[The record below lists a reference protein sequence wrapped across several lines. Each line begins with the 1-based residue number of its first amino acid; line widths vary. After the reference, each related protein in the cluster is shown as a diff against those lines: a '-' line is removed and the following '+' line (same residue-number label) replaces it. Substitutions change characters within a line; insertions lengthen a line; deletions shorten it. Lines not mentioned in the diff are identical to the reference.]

1 MVDLLLA
8 GDRRRLRTKGVVL
21 SVYDPCCGS
30 GGMLTI
36 AKEHVTA
43 GERRGGEACAPAVNP
58 GADIHLF
65 GQEVNP
71 ETFAICKSDLF
82 MKSEDGRDAEN
93 VVFGSTLS
101 NDRHA
106 GAGVDYMIANPP
118 YGKDWKR
125 DQDAVRGEHDR
136 GGAGRFE
143 PGLPRISDG
152 QLLFPLHMLAHVRSR
167 AEGGSRVAIVMNGT
181 LTIGRMVAFQVQV
194 QVQVQTAPDLRGGLV
209 RFG

>member
-8 GDRRRLRTKGVVL
+8 GGRRRLRTKGVVL

-71 ETFAICKSDLF
+71 
-82 MKSEDGRDAEN
+82 
-93 VVFGSTLS
+93 
-101 NDRHA
+101 
-106 GAGVDYMIANPP
+106 
-118 YGKDWKR
+118 
-125 DQDAVRGEHDR
+125 
-136 GGAGRFE
+136 
-143 PGLPRISDG
+143 PRPS
-152 QLLFPLHMLAHVRSR
+152 PSASR
-167 AEGGSRVAIVMNGT
+167 TSS
-181 LTIGRMVAFQVQV
+181 
-194 QVQVQTAPDLRGGLV
+194 
-209 RFG
+209 

>member
-1 MVDLLLA
+1 MNPGEHFTPRDVVHLMVDLLLA
-8 GDRRRLRTKGVVL
+8 GDRRRLRRKGVVR

-36 AKEHVTA
+36 AREHVTA
-43 GERRGGEACAPAVNP
+43 GETRGGDPCAPAVNP
-58 GADIHLF
+58 DADIHLV

-106 GAGVDYMIANPP
+106 GAGFDYMIANPP
-118 YGKDWKR
+118 YTARTGSATR
-125 DQDAVRGEHDR
+125 TRCATSTTGARPAVSGRACPASATASSCSCCTCWRTSAVGPRAARGS
-136 GGAGRFE
+136 
-143 PGLPRISDG
+143 PS
-152 QLLFPLHMLAHVRSR
+152 S
-167 AEGGSRVAIVMNGT
+167 
-181 LTIGRMVAFQVQV
+181 
-194 QVQVQTAPDLRGGLV
+194 
-209 RFG
+209 